1 MACIKTKWKKNK
13 QMKYEILMKRMMKY
27 KAKMFECMIN
37 IVIIIKL
44 HNIISSTD
52 IEQILNYKKNEKGQ
66 HGTFK
71 LASVTNQA
79 ARTTKKT
86 DA

>member
-1 MACIKTKWKKNK
+1 MEKNK

-52 IEQILNYKKNEKGQ
+52 IEQILNYKKK
-66 HGTFK
+66 
-71 LASVTNQA
+71 
-79 ARTTKKT
+79 
-86 DA
+86 